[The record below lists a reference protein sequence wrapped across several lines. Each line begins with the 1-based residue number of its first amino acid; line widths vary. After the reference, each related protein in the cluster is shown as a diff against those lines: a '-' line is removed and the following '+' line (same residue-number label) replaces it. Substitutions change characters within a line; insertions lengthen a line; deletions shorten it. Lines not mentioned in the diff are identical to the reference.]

1 MLTLTLI
8 MADDNLYGPV
18 LHVIWVCDIEAMSQT
33 EPPIVTARRAESVG
47 KPWPVMVSKVP
58 VDKY

>member
-1 MLTLTLI
+1 

-58 VDKY
+58 VGKY